1 MGAINILELSKCV
14 KPKILQASTS
24 EVYDDS
30 TVQPKPES
38 YFGNVNPIGIRSCY
52 DKGNHCDENLFMDYH
67 NQNQV
72 NIKIIRILILTALI

>member
-1 MGAINILELSKCV
+1 MGAINTLGLSKTV
-14 KPKILQASTS
+14 KAKILQASTS

-52 DKGNHCDENLFMDYH
+52 DKRNIVTRICLWITT
-67 NQNQV
+67 
-72 NIKIIRILILTALI
+72 IKIK